1 VRELQASIEIEAG
14 PERVWE
20 VLTDG
25 AAYPEWNPFIRRLE
39 GPIEP
44 NGRLEVRIEPE
55 ARRAL
60 TFRPRVLTVEP
71 TRELRWLGSFLF
83 RGLFDGEHAFLIEP
97 VGPGRV
103 RFVQRERF
111 TGLFVPFFRK
121 GLAATRLGFE
131 RMNVALKNRAEGR
144 AAS

>member
-1 VRELQASIEIEAG
+1 MRELQTSIEIQAE

-39 GPIEP
+39 GALEP
-44 NGRLEVRIEPE
+44 GGKLEVRIEPPD
-55 ARRAL
+55 RRAM

-71 TRELRWLGSFLF
+71 NRELRWLGSLLF
-83 RGLFDGEHAFLIEP
+83 RGLFDGEHALLIEP
-97 VGPGRV
+97 LGAARV

-111 TGLFVPFFRK
+111 TGALVPFFGK
-121 GLAATRLGFE
+121 GLAATRVGFE
-131 RMNVALKNRAEGR
+131 RMNLALKTRSEAG
-144 AAS
+144 ASS